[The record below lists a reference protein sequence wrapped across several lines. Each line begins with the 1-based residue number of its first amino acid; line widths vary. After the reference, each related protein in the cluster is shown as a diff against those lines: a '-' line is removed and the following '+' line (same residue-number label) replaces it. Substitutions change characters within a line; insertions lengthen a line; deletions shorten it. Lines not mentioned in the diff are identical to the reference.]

1 MQRSASKIVLNAPQ
15 LVYFSSVS
23 AALPRNTADATDKN
37 GIRGLQRDFKHA
49 FGKLRRLD
57 RFSQEMEE
65 SQIMYR
71 RHQSAENTQLRKHIS
86 SGARCV
92 LLTSFLL
99 AAMALPARAQWTQ
112 AWSDE
117 FNGPAGSFP
126 DPTNWTYDVGGGG
139 WGNAELEVYCA
150 AGSNA
155 APCSVSTP
163 NVFIDGNGNL
173 VIRAIRNSSGT
184 WTSTRMKTEGL
195 QQFQYGRIEARIKL
209 TVGDGL
215 WPAFWMLGT
224 NIGSVGWPN
233 CGESDIMEWV
243 PQYTATTT
251 SSTDHG
257 PGYSGGSGIGARYIF
272 PNNGRVD
279 DSDYHTY
286 GVVWSPYEMQ
296 FYRDDWTKPFLTVTP
311 LSIPFGNQWVFNHP
325 FFILL
330 NEAIG
335 GNFPKPGPDITTPN
349 PADMLVD
356 YARVF
361 TWDAGA
367 PAAPHELRAKSKF
380 SNQIE
385 LRWDF
390 DEDAGGLAVPDGY
403 DIYAST
409 TPDFQPSF
417 NNLVVQHY
425 HGVRYIHQGL
435 NPSTTYY
442 YQVRAVGPG
451 GESISSNEASATTR
465 PFGYGAGIAINAG
478 GYAVENFAAD
488 TFSAGGFSNSHN
500 GVAIDTSGVT
510 APAPQGVYQTEHWGA
525 SDWAIPN
532 LNPRAIYTLRLDFA
546 ENTFA
551 APWKRLFNV
560 IVNGE
565 QVLTDFDIFATA
577 GAMGKAVAERFT
589 VKPDENGIVSIQFV
603 PGSAD
608 QPTICG
614 IELRRADSDD
624 WDRDDQERDD
634 SDDRAPATIVS
645 GSTGGSTPNI
655 AINSGGPGIGP
666 FLADTDFAGGRI
678 GSSIPNVSLVDT
690 SAVIDPAPKEVYLT
704 QRVGTGLGSFG
715 YFIPGLIP
723 GATYK
728 VRLHFAE
735 GFFKTPGSRMFSVVI
750 NGQTVLNNFDIFAA
764 AGAVNKAV
772 IKEFSVK
779 ADGYGLI
786 MLQFLVGSAN
796 VPSVRGIQLVETAPP
811 ASDEPE
817 ERLSP
822 RKR

>member
-1 MQRSASKIVLNAPQ
+1 
-15 LVYFSSVS
+15 
-23 AALPRNTADATDKN
+23 
-37 GIRGLQRDFKHA
+37 
-49 FGKLRRLD
+49 
-57 RFSQEMEE
+57 MEE

-71 RHQSAENTQLRKHIS
+71 RRKAARNTQYRKHIS
-86 SGARCV
+86 SGARWV
-92 LLTSFLL
+92 LLASFLL
-99 AAMALPARAQWTQ
+99 AAMALPAHAQWTQ

-117 FNGPAGSFP
+117 FNGPTGSFP
-126 DPTNWTYDVGGGG
+126 APTNWTYEVGGGG

-155 APCSVSTP
+155 APCSNATP
-163 NVFIDGNGNL
+163 NVFMDGNGNL
-173 VIRAIRNSSGT
+173 VIRAIKTPSGT

-224 NIGSVGWPN
+224 NINSAGWPN

-243 PQYTATTT
+243 PQYTATTS

-272 PNNGRVD
+272 PNNEQVD
-279 DSDYHTY
+279 DPGYHTY
-286 GVVWSPYEMQ
+286 GVVWSPYQMQ

-311 LSIPFGNQWVFNHP
+311 TFIPPGSQWVFNHP

-330 NEAIG
+330 NQAIG
-335 GNFPKPGPDITTPN
+335 GNFPKPGPDNSTPS

-356 YARVF
+356 YVRVF

-367 PAAPHELRAKSKF
+367 PAAPRELRAESKF

-385 LRWDF
+385 LRWEF
-390 DEDAGGLAVPDGY
+390 DEDARGLVAPDGY

-409 TPDFQPSF
+409 TADFQPSF

-425 HGVRYIHQGL
+425 HGVHYVHQGL

-451 GESISSNEASATTR
+451 GESISSNGASATTR
-465 PFGYGAGIAINAG
+465 PFGHGAGIAINAG
-478 GYAVENFAAD
+478 GYALENFTTD
-488 TFSAGGFSNSHN
+488 VFSAGGFSNSHN
-500 GVAIDTSGVT
+500 GVVIDTSGVT
-510 APAPQGVYQTEHWGA
+510 DPAPQGVYQTEHWGA

-532 LNPRAIYTLRLDFA
+532 LNPRATYTLRLHFA

-551 APWKRLFNV
+551 APGKRLFNV

-577 GAMGKAVAERFT
+577 GAMSKAVAERFT

-603 PGSAD
+603 PGSGD
-608 QPTICG
+608 QPTIRG
-614 IELRRADSDD
+614 IELRLADFD
-624 WDRDDQERDD
+624 DRDRNDQDRRED
-634 SDDRAPATIVS
+634 SDDRASATIVH
-645 GSTGGSTPNI
+645 GGTGGSTARI
-655 AINSGGPGIGP
+655 AINAGGPVVGAFI
-666 FLADTDFAGGRI
+666 ADTDFAGGRI
-678 GSSIPNVSLVDT
+678 GSSIP
-690 SAVIDPAPKEVYLT
+690 IDLLDICSVTDSTPKEVYLT
-704 QRVGTGLGSFG
+704 QRVGTDLGSFG

-735 GFFKTPGSRMFSVVI
+735 GFFKTPGNRRFNVAI
-750 NGQTVLNNFDIFAA
+750 DGQVVLNNFDIVAA
-764 AGAVNKAV
+764 AGAANKAV
-772 IKEFSVK
+772 IKEFSVN
-779 ADGYGLI
+779 ADRYGLV

-796 VPSVRGIQLVETAPP
+796 LPSVRGIELVETAPP

-817 ERLSP
+817 
-822 RKR
+822 

>member
-1 MQRSASKIVLNAPQ
+1 
-15 LVYFSSVS
+15 
-23 AALPRNTADATDKN
+23 
-37 GIRGLQRDFKHA
+37 
-49 FGKLRRLD
+49 
-57 RFSQEMEE
+57 MEE

-71 RHQSAENTQLRKHIS
+71 RHQAAENTQYRKHIS
-86 SGARCV
+86 SRARCV
-92 LLTSFLL
+92 LLTLILL

-155 APCSVSTP
+155 APCSVSTS
-163 NVFIDGNGNL
+163 NVFMDGHGNL

-311 LSIPFGNQWVFNHP
+311 TFIPPGSQWVFNHP

-356 YARVF
+356 YVRVF

-367 PAAPHELRAKSKF
+367 PAAPHELGAKSKF
-380 SNQIE
+380 SNQID
-385 LRWDF
+385 LRWEF

-451 GESISSNEASATTR
+451 GESASSNGASGTTR
-465 PFGYGAGIAINAG
+465 PFGHGAGIAINAG
-478 GYAVENFAAD
+478 GYAVENFTTD
-488 TFSAGGFSNSHN
+488 VFSAGGFSNSHN
-500 GVAIDTSGVT
+500 GLVIDTSGVRD
-510 APAPQGVYQTEHWGA
+510 PAPQGVYQTEHWGA

-532 LNPRAIYTLRLDFA
+532 LNPRARYTLRLHFA

-551 APWKRLFNV
+551 APRKRLFNV

-577 GAMGKAVAERFT
+577 GAMSKAVAERFT

-614 IELRRADSDD
+614 IELGRADSDD
-624 WDRDDQERDD
+624 WDGDDQERDD
-634 SDDRAPATIVS
+634 SDDRAPATFVK
-645 GSTGGSTPNI
+645 GSTGGSTTNI
-655 AINSGGPGIGP
+655 AINAGGPGVGS

-678 GSSIPNVSLVDT
+678 GSSIPNVSLVDI
-690 SAVIDPAPKEVYLT
+690 SAVTDPAPKEVYLT
-704 QRVGTGLGSFG
+704 QRVGTGVGSFG

-735 GFFKTPGSRMFSVVI
+735 GFFKTPGSRMFNVVI
-750 NGQTVLNNFDIFAA
+750 NGQTVLNNFDIVAA
-764 AGAVNKAV
+764 AGAVDKAV
-772 IKEFSVK
+772 INEFSVK
-779 ADGYGLI
+779 ADRYGLI

-796 VPSVRGIQLVETAPP
+796 LPSVRGIQLVETAPP

-817 ERLSP
+817 
-822 RKR
+822 